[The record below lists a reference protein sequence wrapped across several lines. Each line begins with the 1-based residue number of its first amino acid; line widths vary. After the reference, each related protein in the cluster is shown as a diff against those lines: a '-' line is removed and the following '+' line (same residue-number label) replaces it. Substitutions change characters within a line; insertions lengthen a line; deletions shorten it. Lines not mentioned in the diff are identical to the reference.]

1 MPRRLSNSV
10 FVSVL
15 HTGFLFGFVQVVTGA
30 DDSSIMC
37 WDFESGNKNLVFTN
51 AHGDE
56 EITCMAFDGNWRRL
70 ITGARNGTV
79 KVIL

>member
-1 MPRRLSNSV
+1 M
-10 FVSVL
+10 
-15 HTGFLFGFVQVVTGA
+15 TGA

-37 WDFESGNKNLVFTN
+37 WDFETGNKNLVFTN

-56 EITCMAFDGNWRRL
+56 EITSMAFDGNWRRL

-79 KVIL
+79 KVCNDRQVNKGAMVKFYHA